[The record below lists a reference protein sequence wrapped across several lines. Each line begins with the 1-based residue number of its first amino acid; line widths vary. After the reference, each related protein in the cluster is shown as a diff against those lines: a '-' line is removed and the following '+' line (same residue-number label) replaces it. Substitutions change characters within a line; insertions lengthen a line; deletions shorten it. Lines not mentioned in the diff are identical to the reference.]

1 LADINADSSVI
12 PSLPTDTERV
22 KMKLMQLNPTVADL
36 ESILP
41 VRSSALLADFTD
53 EELGVL
59 ASSLQMLTIS
69 KGQMLFHQEEPGD
82 SLYIILL
89 GQVAIQREY
98 IERGQ
103 VKQRNLAVVGAGEC
117 VGEVALAD
125 GGPRS
130 ASVVTLEA
138 IEVLKLTT
146 DNYEQMKQN
155 QPSLAIK
162 LMMGLLRLL
171 SKRLRQIN
179 NTMETAQL
187 ALFSS

>member
-1 LADINADSSVI
+1 MQMD
-12 PSLPTDTERV
+12 PS
-22 KMKLMQLNPTVADL
+22 VADL

-82 SLYIILL
+82 SLYIILM

-155 QPSLAIK
+155 QPGLAIK

>member
-1 LADINADSSVI
+1 
-12 PSLPTDTERV
+12 
-22 KMKLMQLNPTVADL
+22 MQVDQIVAPL

-41 VRSSALLADFTD
+41 VRSSPLLADFTD
-53 EELGVL
+53 EELGTL
-59 ASSLQMLTIS
+59 ASYLELITVS
-69 KGQMLFHQEEPGD
+69 KGEMLFHQEEPGD
-82 SLYIILL
+82 SLFIILD
-89 GQVAIQREY
+89 GQVAVQREF

-103 VKQRNLAVVGAGEC
+103 VKQRNLAVVGPGEC

-130 ASVVTLEA
+130 ASVVTLAA
-138 IEVLKLTT
+138 IEVLRLTS
-146 DNYEQMKQN
+146 DKFDQMKQAH
-155 QPSLAIK
+155 PALATK

>member
-1 LADINADSSVI
+1 
-12 PSLPTDTERV
+12 
-22 KMKLMQLNPTVADL
+22 MVASL

-41 VRSSALLADFTD
+41 VRSSPLLADFND

-59 ASSLQMLTIS
+59 GSCLQLLTIS
-69 KGQMLFHQEEPGD
+69 KGETLFHQEEPGD
-82 SLYIILL
+82 SLYIIIL
-89 GQVAIQREY
+89 GQVAVQREY

-138 IEVLKLTT
+138 IEALKLTT
-146 DNYEQMKQN
+146 EKYEEMKQTH
-155 QPSLAIK
+155 PGLAIK

-171 SKRLRQIN
+171 SRRLRQIN

>member
-1 LADINADSSVI
+1 
-12 PSLPTDTERV
+12 
-22 KMKLMQLNPTVADL
+22 M
-36 ESILP
+36 
-41 VRSSALLADFTD
+41 RSSPLLADFND
-53 EELGVL
+53 EELGIL
-59 ASSLQMLTIS
+59 AGSLEFLSIN
-69 KGQMLFHQEEPGD
+69 KGEILFHQEDPGD
-82 SLYIILL
+82 SLFIILL
-89 GQVAIQREY
+89 GQVAVQREY

-130 ASVVTLEA
+130 ASILTLEA

-146 DNYEQMKQN
+146 QNFEIMKQN
-155 QPSLAIK
+155 QPGCAIK

-171 SKRLRQIN
+171 SRRLRQIN
-179 NTMETAQL
+179 HTMETAQM

>member
-1 LADINADSSVI
+1 
-12 PSLPTDTERV
+12 
-22 KMKLMQLNPTVADL
+22 MGMQIDQAIAPL

-41 VRSSALLADFTD
+41 VRSSPLLADFTD
-53 EELGVL
+53 EELGIL
-59 ASSLQMLTIS
+59 ASSLELITVS
-69 KGQMLFHQEEPGD
+69 KGEILFHQEEPGD
-82 SLYIILL
+82 SLFIILD
-89 GQVAIQREY
+89 GQVAVQREF

-103 VKQRNLAVVGAGEC
+103 VKQRNLAVVGPGEC

-130 ASVVTLEA
+130 ASVVTLAA
-138 IEVLKLTT
+138 IEVLRLTAEKF
-146 DNYEQMKQN
+146 EQLKSAH
-155 QPSLAIK
+155 PSLATK

-171 SKRLRQIN
+171 SRRLRQIN

>member
-1 LADINADSSVI
+1 MADINADSSVI

>member
-1 LADINADSSVI
+1 M
-12 PSLPTDTERV
+12 E
-22 KMKLMQLNPTVADL
+22 PTVVSL
-36 ESILP
+36 EEILP

-59 ASSLQMLTIS
+59 ASSLELLTIS
-69 KGQMLFHQEEPGD
+69 KGERLFHQEDPGD
-82 SLYIILL
+82 SLFIILL
-89 GQVAIQREY
+89 GQVAVQREY

-103 VKQRNLAVVGAGEC
+103 VKQRNLAVVGPGEC

-130 ASVVTLEA
+130 ASIVSLEA

-146 DNYEQMKQN
+146 ENFERMKQG
-155 QPSLAIK
+155 QPALATK

-171 SKRLRQIN
+171 SKRLRQVN
-179 NTMETAQL
+179 QTMETAQL